1 MHMVLWYMTCRG
13 YMAFTMGIKLVQE
26 ITTNAEVSLPHVSN
40 LAMKTELVTTILNI
54 DHKLANLHLNVI
66 TEWM

>member
-1 MHMVLWYMTCRG
+1 
-13 YMAFTMGIKLVQE
+13 MGIKLVRE

-54 DHKLANLHLNVI
+54 DHKLANLYLNVI

>member
-1 MHMVLWYMTCRG
+1 MHMVLWYITCRG
-13 YMAFTMGIKLVQE
+13 YIVKTMGIKLVRE

-54 DHKLANLHLNVI
+54 DHKLANLYLNVI

>member
-1 MHMVLWYMTCRG
+1 MHMVLWYITCRG
-13 YMAFTMGIKLVQE
+13 YIVKTMDIKLVQE

-54 DHKLANLHLNVI
+54 DHKLANLYLNVI

>member
-1 MHMVLWYMTCRG
+1 
-13 YMAFTMGIKLVQE
+13 MAFTMGIKLVQE

-66 TEWM
+66 TE